1 MQNSILNLTQHQATA
16 DQIANGVFEPTP
28 AQKAR
33 IKEIL
38 TFDSSVLKYPEI
50 IEERAAEMCALVTQF
65 YSSVKVKLMIG
76 GASFFMGPLGNKLTH
91 IGYEVVYSFTDRV
104 SVDQVNEDGTIT
116 KTSVFKHLGFVP
128 HIYVR

>member
-16 DQIANGVFEPTP
+16 DQIADGVFEPTP

-65 YSSVKVKLMIG
+65 YISVKVKLMIG
-76 GASFFMGPLGNKLTH
+76 G
-91 IGYEVVYSFTDRV
+91 E
-104 SVDQVNEDGTIT
+104 
-116 KTSVFKHLGFVP
+116 
-128 HIYVR
+128 

>member
-1 MQNSILNLTQHQATA
+1 MQKILNLTQHNATQ
-16 DQIANGVFEPTP
+16 DQLDAGVFEPTP

-38 TFDSSVLKYPEI
+38 TFDSQILKYPDI

-76 GASFFMGPLGNKLTH
+76 GAPFFMGPLGDKLTH

>member
-1 MQNSILNLTQHQATA
+1 MQNTILNLTQHQATQ
-16 DQIANGVFEPTP
+16 DQLDAGVFEPTP

-50 IEERAAEMCALVTQF
+50 IEERAAEMAALVTQF
-65 YSSVKVKLMIG
+65 YSSVHVKLMIG
-76 GASFFMGPLGNKLTH
+76 GAPFFMGPLGNKLTN
-91 IGYEVVYSFTDRV
+91 IGYKVVYSFTDRV